1 MFGRTSVRLF
11 KHVPPIDNGM
21 LVVPDEPGLGLDFD
35 AAVIERYEV
44 K

>member
-1 MFGRTSVRLF
+1 
-11 KHVPPIDNGM
+11 M

>member
-1 MFGRTSVRLF
+1 MKVA
-11 KHVPPIDNGM
+11 GM
-21 LVVPDEPGLGLDFD
+21 AEADEAGLGLDFD